1 MQIKKVTIIED
12 AAEALGS
19 RYKNKSLGTF
29 GACGCFSLAPNKII
43 TTGQG
48 GILVTNDKKLYK
60 KIILLRDQGRYRDK
74 KNESRYIYKGFNF
87 KFTDLQSGLGL
98 SQIKSFKKK
107 EKSVY

>member
-29 GACGCFSLAPNKII
+29 WCLWMFSLAPNKII

-48 GILVTNDKKLYK
+48 GILVTNDKKTLQKDNTAEGSRSDIETK
-60 KIILLRDQGRYRDK
+60 KMRVDIFIKVLILNLL
-74 KNESRYIYKGFNF
+74 IYN
-87 KFTDLQSGLGL
+87 Q
-98 SQIKSFKKK
+98 
-107 EKSVY
+107 V